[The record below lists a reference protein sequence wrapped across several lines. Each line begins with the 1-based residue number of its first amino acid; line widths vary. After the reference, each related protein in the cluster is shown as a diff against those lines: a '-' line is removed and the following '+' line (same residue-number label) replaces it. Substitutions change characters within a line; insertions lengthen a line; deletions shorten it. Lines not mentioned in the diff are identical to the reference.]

1 MARYRSL
8 DDDTFAPEIENTLRP
23 LRKQKEATS
32 QMDDEQNTKNKVL
45 WDYVMSSINRA
56 TTSIRR
62 PVSQAAHFEIK
73 PAIIQI
79 IQNIV
84 QFKGLVHKNLN
95 LHIANFQKFAIS
107 TSKQALLLMP
117 SSLGCFLSP
126 SKTR

>member
-56 TTSIRR
+56 TTSISR
-62 PVSQAAHFEIK
+62 PASQAAHFEIK
-73 PAIIQI
+73 PIIIQI

-84 QFKGLVHKNLN
+84 QFKGLVHKNPN

-107 TSKQALLLMP
+107 TSKQELLLMP

-126 SKTR
+126 SRTR

>member
-8 DDDTFAPEIENTLRP
+8 DDDTFAPVIENTLRP
-23 LRKQKEATS
+23 LTKQKEATS
-32 QMDDEQNTKNKVL
+32 QMDDQQNTKNKVP
-45 WDYVMSSINRA
+45 WDYVMSLEQLL
-56 TTSIRR
+56 
-62 PVSQAAHFEIK
+62 VSGDLQVKQPHFEIK

-84 QFKGLVHKNLN
+84 QFKGLVHKNPN
-95 LHIANFQKFAIS
+95 LHIANFWKFAIP

-126 SKTR
+126 SKKR